1 MEYDDFAV
9 INPSDMDKV
18 AKEYNKMIKMQ
29 KELKNKVVFKDKELI
44 LSYFTIIEDRLSKVS
59 RQIKKED
66 YINILNILKRNYLKL
81 CGLMGEIN
89 KYSKI
94 DVLNSHDEK
103 KGLIEIMVEFINRLL
118 EQSDNEQV
126 RAIIKDLLS
135 IFVYLS

>member
-94 DVLNSHDEK
+94 W
-103 KGLIEIMVEFINRLL
+103 G
-118 EQSDNEQV
+118 
-126 RAIIKDLLS
+126 
-135 IFVYLS
+135 